1 MCGRFVQSSPVDVI
15 RSTFQARVAGA
26 IDVPARY
33 NVSPGQDVL
42 AVVGGRSER
51 HLGLLRWGLVP
62 FFRDDPAKGPRSINA
77 RAESVAEKP
86 AFRHLL
92 RSRRCVVPADGFYE
106 WKEDAA
112 GKTPH
117 FVRPVAGAPLAL
129 AGLWDRWQ
137 RPGATAVST
146 CVLLTCAANTLL
158 APIHERMPVLLTG
171 AALERWLDP
180 AVDDEN
186 ELAALLRPAPS
197 EGMEAYAVSRDVN
210 SPRNEAPSLIER
222 LRP

>member
-1 MCGRFVQSSPVDVI
+1 MCGRFVQSSPVELI
-15 RSTFQARVAGA
+15 RTTFRARVAGT
-26 IDVPARY
+26 IDLPPRY

-42 AVVGGRSER
+42 AVVGGRTEC

-62 FFRDDPAKGPRSINA
+62 FFRDDPAKGTRSINA

-106 WKEDAA
+106 WKEEAH

-117 FVRPVAGAPLAL
+117 FIHAVDGPPLAI
-129 AGLWDRWQ
+129 AGLWDRWH
-137 RPGATAVST
+137 RAGAPALST
-146 CVLLTCAANTLL
+146 CVLLTCAANERL
-158 APIHERMPVLLTG
+158 APIHERMPVLLDG
-171 AALERWLDP
+171 GALERWLDP
-180 AVDDEN
+180 AVVDEG
-186 ELAALLRPAPS
+186 ELAALLRPAPTES
-197 EGMEAYAVSRDVN
+197 LEAYAVSRDVN

-222 LRP
+222 LRS